1 MHEPERFRKPSKKNA
16 IYNSINMKYTGMNL
30 RKIVQKP
37 HGDKTDLNK
46 WRCR

>member
-1 MHEPERFRKPSKKNA
+1 MNQKDLENQVKKNA